1 MDQSGDERWAT
12 HIRCMD
18 PTGIHSQNLF
28 SAGTSLKHY
37 VWQKHD
43 VPFWST
49 PEREYALFLTSPLV
63 FKSHYVK
70 VLCNAS
76 SFTSDGDVKTKIN
89 NYLTSQKKN
98 KIQQNPI

>member
-1 MDQSGDERWAT
+1 VSNT
-12 HIRCMD
+12 HPLHGSYR
-18 PTGIHSQNLF
+18 HSLTEPF
-28 SAGTSLKHY
+28 LSWHFPKALCLAET
-37 VWQKHD
+37 D

-70 VLCNAS
+70 VLCNTS